1 MITVIIPVLNAMPYL
16 PEALASLEAQTFRD
30 FEVSFWDNGSADG
43 SVEEAR
49 RWIPSR
55 LPGRVVTGRPLP
67 LHECLATMVEE
78 SRTEF
83 VARMD
88 GDDVCMPQRFEFQ
101 FRRLVSDNEL
111 AAIGSQRCEIDAR
124 GNLMQEPCP
133 QPEPF
138 YKILSKLL
146 VVNALLHPTVMFRRA
161 AILNAG
167 NYGLCEKPCE
177 DFDLWLRVAK
187 RYKIENSVEVLLKYR
202 VHEAGIIQSAKRAGD
217 LERPNIECLK
227 LHVNSLFGIKA
238 DRYQALRYK
247 RVPFS
252 LPDLLRAAGK
262 ISLRTGVSAN
272 EVLCSEEFLWSS
284 RCLTARKDYAS
295 RALWGFV
302 ERILKN
308 G

>member
-1 MITVIIPVLNAMPYL
+1 MPYL
-16 PEALASLEAQTFRD
+16 PEALSSLEAQTFQD
-30 FEVSFWDNGSADG
+30 FEVSLWDNGSTDG

-55 LPGRVVTGRPLP
+55 LPGLVVTGRPLP

-88 GDDVCMPQRFEFQ
+88 GDDVCMPKRFEYQ
-101 FRRLVSDNEL
+101 LSRLVSDNEL
-111 AAIGSQRCEIDAR
+111 AAIGSERCEIDAR
-124 GNLMQEPCP
+124 GNLL
-133 QPEPF
+133 PEPSLMPSPF
-138 YKILSKLL
+138 YRILSKML

-161 AILNAG
+161 AILDVG

-187 RYKIENSVEVLLKYR
+187 RYKIENSGEILLKYR
-202 VHEAGIIQSAKRAGD
+202 VHEAGIIQSGKRAGD
-217 LERPNIECLK
+217 LERPNIECLQR
-227 LHVNSLFGIKA
+227 HVNSLFGIEP

-252 LPDLLRAAGK
+252 LPGLLRAAGK
-262 ISLRTGVSAN
+262 ISLRTGVSTN
-272 EVLCSEEFLWSS
+272 EVLCSEEFLWSA

-295 RALWGFV
+295 RTLWGFFK
-302 ERILKN
+302 RISKN